1 MFKMNKVK
9 TLSMHY
15 CFSIYVRTI
24 HLTNLM
30 FTTSTCQ
37 DYLGIIVLGGTNGSF
52 NKTSHE
58 LLQKCTLCGFSTFY
72 HN

>member
-1 MFKMNKVK
+1 MFKINKVK

-15 CFSIYVRTI
+15 CSSIYVRII
-24 HLTNLM
+24 HLTNPM
-30 FTTSTCQ
+30 FTKSTYQ
-37 DYLGIIVLGGTNGSF
+37 DYLGIIVLGSSNGSF

-58 LLQKCTLCGFSTFY
+58 LFQQCSLCGFSTFS